1 MCSSDLDGDIGTLL
15 RELHDL
21 DPDGQRFRYLTRR
34 DGSAAI
40 PDLAVDVEKLKARM
54 DEIADCFVGVESV
67 LDEMFQAGY

>member
-1 MCSSDLDGDIGTLL
+1 MFIRARMRRWCRPRRRLKIRVSAV
-15 RELHDL
+15 
-21 DPDGQRFRYLTRR
+21 RFCPWPF
-34 DGSAAI
+34 AAI